1 MPFPWAAVAS
11 IAGPV
16 IGGLF
21 SRSGQSSANAAN
33 RGLTQMQMAWEER
46 MSNTAIQRRVAD
58 LKAAGLNP
66 MLAYMGEASSPSV
79 NPIPMQNEQEGF
91 AQGIGAASALAAQQQ
106 LTVAQARKVRAEA
119 ALIESEIPYAAQNA
133 QWKSKHI
140 FRQLEMIGSK
150 IDEQINKTDM
160 SFTEAQLRRELLPF
174 KVELEKALA
183 KAAQLEIPE
192 KEALAKLYESFEGMK
207 GLERVWPI
215 IISLIKR

>member
-183 KAAQLEIPE
+183 KAA
-192 KEALAKLYESFEGMK
+192 
-207 GLERVWPI
+207 
-215 IISLIKR
+215 